1 MQSLSL
7 NSGGMVKEV
16 LVPPSKSYANRA
28 LVLAALIKNPF
39 KLTRLPHASDVTI
52 LIDCLEKIGL
62 NILSDKTRSSVEVL
76 NSFPEC
82 EGSGTELSVGEG
94 GTTARFLAT
103 LLLLGKSP
111 YKLILG
117 SRLKERPWQEFI
129 DLVHKLG
136 GQASLNDN
144 VLTVQGPIKFPDVL
158 KVDASK
164 TTQFATAFQLVSVK
178 TQTKVTPLH
187 MESSQSYWAMTEK
200 LVQDLPKLSSFM
212 VPADWSSASYPL
224 AFAALNH
231 KITFPQLVP
240 DTFQADSKF
249 YDLLKKFDCVELSS
263 EGIVVHPLKDHH
275 SLCFDVSDALDL
287 VPTLGYFLSHIE
299 GEHKLTGIENLVH
312 KESDRLGEVIKL
324 LKIFNR
330 EASTD
335 GHSLFIKGKKN
346 RTSMPQTLIL
356 PDDHRMVMTGS
367 LFLLHHGGG
376 SVAPA
381 EAVNKSYPEF
391 FNLMNQPK

>member
-7 NSGGMVKEV
+7 NSGEMVKEV

-28 LVLAALIKNPF
+28 LILAALIKNPF
-39 KLTRLPHASDVTI
+39 KLSRLPHASDVTI

-62 NILSDKTRSSVEVL
+62 NILSDETRSSVEIL

-82 EGSGTELSVGEG
+82 EGSGTVLSVGEG

-103 LLLLGKSP
+103 LLLLGKSS
-111 YKLILG
+111 YQLILG
-117 SRLKERPWQEFI
+117 PRLKERPWQEFI
-129 DLVHKLG
+129 DLVHTLG
-136 GQASLNDN
+136 GQASLNDH
-144 VLTVQGPIKFPDVL
+144 VLTLQGPIKLPEIL

-164 TTQFATAFQLVSVK
+164 TTQFATAFQLLSVC
-178 TQTKVTPLH
+178 TQTKVIPLH

-200 LVQDLPKLSSFM
+200 LVEDLPKLSSYM
-212 VPADWSSASYPL
+212 IPADWSSASYPL
-224 AFAALNH
+224 AFASLNH

-249 YDLLKKFDCVELSS
+249 YDLLKEFNCVELNP

-275 SLCFDVSDALDL
+275 ALHFDVSDALDL

-299 GEHKLTGIENLVH
+299 GEHQLIGIENLVH
-312 KESDRLGEVIKL
+312 KESDRLGEVMKL

-335 GHSLFIKGKKN
+335 GHSLFIKGSKN
-346 RTSMPQTLIL
+346 RSALPQALIL
-356 PDDHRMVMTGS
+356 PDDHRMIMAGS

-376 SVAPA
+376 SVSPA
-381 EAVNKSYPEF
+381 EAVNKSYPKF
-391 FNLMNQPK
+391 FNLINQPQ